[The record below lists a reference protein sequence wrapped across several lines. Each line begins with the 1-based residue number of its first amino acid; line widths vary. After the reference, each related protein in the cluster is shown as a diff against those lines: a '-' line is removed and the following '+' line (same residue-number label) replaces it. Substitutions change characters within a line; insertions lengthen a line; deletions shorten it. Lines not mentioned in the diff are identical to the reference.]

1 MVKIM
6 SSPIVQIENAI
17 KSLIAV
23 DYNTGYSGLNLTDRV
38 LIGEVTDPPQIPFA
52 TVQFVDFIEDHGQTL
67 GRYRGDAEF
76 NIICYCAGTTA
87 HVDSR
92 RTQAINLASD
102 IVKALTAN
110 RFLGL
115 TNGIVDDVRLSFLA
129 RDGDKYGIPNC
140 GIAYIRILVTRQ
152 TDNGA

>member
-1 MVKIM
+1 M

-17 KSLIAV
+17 VNKIAT
-23 DYNTGYSGLNLTDRV
+23 DFRYGYSALNLTGKV
-38 LIGEVTDPPQIPFA
+38 IVGEVTEPPEIPFA

-76 NIICYCAGTTA
+76 NIICYCAGDTV

-102 IVKALTAN
+102 IVSALTAD

-129 RDGDKYGIPNC
+129 RDGDKYGIPNI

-152 TDNGA
+152 TDTGA